1 MPVRSYKGAEEAT
14 QKSHTGTALFAPDPR
29 GQALS
34 IGIGSKQES
43 EFHKVLLKCICNT
56 IICKTCPVK
65 PEFCAFGRKNR
76 SSRCARVKLVI
87 MDKAEHM

>member
-1 MPVRSYKGAEEAT
+1 MPVRSYKSAEEAT

-34 IGIGSKQES
+34 IGIGQKQES

-56 IICKTCPVK
+56 IICKTCSVK
-65 PEFCAFGRKNR
+65 PEFCAFGQKMN
-76 SSRCARVKLVI
+76 RCAVY
-87 MDKAEHM
+87 A